1 MYCLISPFVYS
12 FKHLSQLDPLRLN
25 YLYLFHK
32 QCKLTFT
39 TSEFINK
46 PILLLYKKI
55 IFSLLLTAVSAFAL
69 DINTASAEEF
79 VEVKG
84 IGEKKAERIIAYRDE
99 HGNFSSIDELKNVK
113 GIGEKIVGIIKSE
126 S

>member
-1 MYCLISPFVYS
+1 
-12 FKHLSQLDPLRLN
+12 
-25 YLYLFHK
+25 
-32 QCKLTFT
+32 LTFT

-84 IGEKKAERIIAYRDE
+84 IGEKKAERIIACRDE